1 MALTT
6 KEEIA
11 LYVHTRCK
19 ELDQLIAAQEP
30 GSGHAYA
37 LTAGKF
43 EILRMAVALGVKN
56 YPTA

>member
-19 ELDQLIAAQEP
+19 ELDQLIAEQEQ
-30 GSGHAYA
+30 GSSHAYA